1 MLSLK
6 RLLDDPVEDS
16 RRQLLGVWTSGKRFQ
31 FEDEGLSTGASSLH
45 EGDENLTHIFF
56 MTHRACILSRACS
69 SQSPISWQGPGED
82 RIGSLAG
89 D

>member
-16 RRQLLGVWTSGKRFQ
+16 RRQLLEVWTSGKRFQ
-31 FEDEGLSTGASSLH
+31 FEDEGLSPGASSLR

-56 MTHRACILSRACS
+56 MTLKGLYS
-69 SQSPISWQGPGED
+69 
-82 RIGSLAG
+82 
-89 D
+89 